1 MADINILDMGDGAG
15 NKIHKTLYMTP
26 VQTEAIGASATVA
39 SFTIKAWAL
48 THTILLKLPD
58 WTNAVTAT
66 ISIDNPNGDE
76 IYSND
81 TLARNTTHVMAVVKP
96 LAGTN
101 TVKVTL
107 SGVPGGTGGDVET
120 TLYLIGN

>member
-1 MADINILDMGDGAG
+1 MADITMLPMGDGGAK
-15 NKIHKTLYMTP
+15 KIHKTLYMTP
-26 VQTEAIGASATVA
+26 VQTESIAADATVA
-39 SFTIKAWAL
+39 SFTIQAWAL